1 MLSFIKVR
9 HKGMLLVLVPLIFEL
24 LFLLFLV
31 RCLDKLSQDFDR
43 LNHSQKIIYQ
53 LHTMVFGL
61 SKAGVTLATLDALPP
76 EQRLKAT
83 RTVNANFL
91 EEGHIGGV
99 DLGSDAEFKELF
111 DDVETSRALFLKVL
125 RQFKERAVADGMAGY
140 TNKDRDDII
149 MSLLTMNSIIDR
161 IKSTSN
167 RMDAAEPEQLE
178 KMFEEL
184 LIVLLLGSALG
195 CIITLFFA
203 RVLTVDIVRRLN
215 EISNDAY
222 LLAAGQPLPPRQKG
236 SDEISELE
244 EALRRTETKMQDMR
258 KNELAILNN
267 TADVVCSLDRQ
278 LRFLT
283 VGDPVE
289 ANWDYKP
296 QDLLGRSLVTLIE
309 SDTTHSVHEDFD
321 RARTLATVSEIDIQ
335 LRCRSGRLKDL
346 SWTVVWIEEEDCF
359 ACVVHDVT
367 ELKRLERLKQAF
379 FSMVSHDLRTPLTAI
394 SVNVE
399 NLRRDKDS
407 EVYKNSE
414 RLLGIISSSITR
426 LKSLVDD
433 LLDLDKI
440 DAGKLDLEID
450 CISLRD
456 VCLAATSTLEAMA
469 EDAGIELN
477 NPRHDAAV
485 MADEKRLIQVVTN
498 LISNAIKFSPRGSSV
513 TVAISRHG
521 DEVEVAVADEG
532 PGVPEN
538 IQKTLF
544 DRYSQGKASSNVS
557 IKSSGLGLAIVASIV
572 QAHGGEIG
580 IRSEEGK
587 GATFWFRLKEFTD
600 DEPLKYSENSDN
612 SEYSEGSR

>member
-1 MLSFIKVR
+1 
-9 HKGMLLVLVPLIFEL
+9 MLLVLVPLIFEL
-24 LFLLFLV
+24 VFLLSLI
-31 RCLDKLSQDFDR
+31 RCLDKLAQDFDL

-61 SKAGVTLATLDALPP
+61 SKAGVTLVTLDALPP
-76 EQRLKAT
+76 KERLKAT
-83 RTVNANFL
+83 RMVNANFL
-91 EEGHIGGV
+91 EEGHIGGI
-99 DLGSDAEFKELF
+99 DLSTDAEFKELF
-111 DDVETSRALFLKVL
+111 DDVETSRALFIKVL
-125 RQFKERAVADGMAGY
+125 RQFKERAIKDGMAGY

-167 RMDAAEPEQLE
+167 RMDAAEPEKLE
-178 KMFEEL
+178 HMFEEL
-184 LIVLLLGSALG
+184 LIVLLVGAALS
-195 CIITLFFA
+195 CFITLFFA
-203 RVLTVDIVRRLN
+203 RVLTVDIIRRLN
-215 EISNDAY
+215 AISNDAY

-244 EALRRTETKMQDMR
+244 EALRRTEAKMQEMR
-258 KNELAILNN
+258 NNELAILNN

-296 QDLLGRSLVTLIE
+296 QDLLGRSLVTLID
-309 SDTTHSVHEDFD
+309 SDTAGSVHEDFE
-321 RARTLATVSEIDIQ
+321 RVRTLATVSEIDIQ
-335 LRCRSGRLKDL
+335 LKCRSGRLKDL
-346 SWTVVWIEEEDCF
+346 SWTVVWIEQEGCF

-399 NLRRDKDS
+399 NLRSEKDS

-440 DAGKLDLEID
+440 DAGKLDLEVE

-456 VCLAATSTLEAMA
+456 VCLAATTTLEAMA
-469 EDAGIELN
+469 QDAGIELKS
-477 NPRHDAAV
+477 PRHDAAV

-498 LISNAIKFSPRGSSV
+498 LISNAIKFSARGTSV
-513 TVAISRHG
+513 TVSIRRHG
-521 DEVEVAVADEG
+521 DDVEVAVTDQG
-532 PGVPEN
+532 PGIPEN

-557 IKSSGLGLAIVASIV
+557 IKSSGLGLAIVASLV

-600 DEPLKYSENSDN
+600 DEPLLYSDNSDN
-612 SEYSEGSR
+612 SEYSEYSEGSR